1 MTCVKL
7 IHMKKAF
14 TSVYT
19 YVILGI
25 GILVCLGTSLLPIY
39 AQKYGWFG
47 IDYIGF
53 VWQPDWVVLFFV
65 VIFTLAGWL
74 LQDQTKAHVRRKT
87 KNWNG
92 DLPQEVKDK
101 AWLRSMPFYLSAI
114 TCLIIAFIMLI
125 ITTACGK
132 ETIRA
137 VILGL

>member
-1 MTCVKL
+1 
-7 IHMKKAF
+7 MKKAF
-14 TSVYT
+14 KNKFT
-19 YVILGI
+19 YIILGI
-25 GILVCLGTSLLPIY
+25 GIITCLGVSLLPIY

-47 IDYIGF
+47 IDYSGF
-53 VWQPDWVVLFFV
+53 VWNPDWVVLFFV

-92 DLPQEVKDK
+92 ELPQEVIEK
-101 AWLRSMPFYLSAI
+101 AWLRSLPFYLGAI

-125 ITTACGK
+125 ICTASGHDS
-132 ETIRA
+132 IRG